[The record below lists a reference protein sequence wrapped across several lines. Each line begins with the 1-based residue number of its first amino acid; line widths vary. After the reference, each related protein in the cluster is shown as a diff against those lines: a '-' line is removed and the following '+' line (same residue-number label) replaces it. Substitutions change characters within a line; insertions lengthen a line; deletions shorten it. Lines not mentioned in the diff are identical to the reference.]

1 MLAETLT
8 QLTNE
13 LYHAADSID
22 SIRLFLT
29 DLYLQIKEQANRL
42 YNGANIPFP
51 SNADIIRLIEEKY
64 YLYEIIL
71 YFTEQ
76 FEMIMS
82 SIGNSSRESVLD
94 DILHYINHNYASNIT
109 LENIAPLFGYNSSPI
124 SERFSAKRWVK
135 TSTHTSTM
143 SASNTRWS
151 FSVPQS

>member
-51 SNADIIRLIEEKY
+51 SNADIIRLIEEN
-64 YLYEIIL
+64 IIS
-71 YFTEQ
+71 TR
-76 FEMIMS
+76 S
-82 SIGNSSRESVLD
+82 SCTLRNSLR
-94 DILHYINHNYASNIT
+94 
-109 LENIAPLFGYNSSPI
+109 
-124 SERFSAKRWVK
+124 
-135 TSTHTSTM
+135 
-143 SASNTRWS
+143 
-151 FSVPQS
+151 